1 MCSFSKWINVVREAV
16 ANEDFALHIQDNQP
30 CPLFVSILVCPLPL
44 LRQGA
49 SVLKNPSLSFP
60 LVLFTQLSG
69 EREGDLLRSEALP
82 PMGVRAA
89 MQFRLERREAI
100 LLRTGA
106 AELAKHARRGMERHD
121 GSRPADGKEVR
132 SNTSMLAALF

>member
-1 MCSFSKWINVVREAV
+1 MCVFSKLINVVREAV
-16 ANEDFALHIQDNQP
+16 ANEDFALHIIRTIN
-30 CPLFVSILVCPLPL
+30 LVHSSSPFFCPLPL

-100 LLRTGA
+100 L
-106 AELAKHARRGMERHD
+106 KDRRGGIGEARKA
-121 GSRPADGKEVR
+121 GNGTP
-132 SNTSMLAALF
+132 